1 MTCKPQ
7 RETFKTAITACGL
20 AFSSVSAQEA
30 APPVIDESKEIPAG
44 EEEAIHKPAP
54 ESIEDLVAVQR
65 RVSQLME
72 KSMAATV
79 GILSN
84 GTGSGVIISEDGY
97 IITAGHVSGDP
108 NEEILVVMQDG
119 KHLKA
124 KSLGHMVFAD
134 AGLVKL
140 EDDGPYPYVEMATAE
155 ESAPGDWCYVLG
167 NPGGIDEERGLVLRI
182 GRVIRREAKTMQTD
196 CRLIGGDSGGPLYN
210 MKGEVI
216 GINSRIKPDI
226 VGNYHV
232 TIGVFKRY
240 WEELRDG
247 KLKLSTQ
254 EYIEKNGGY
263 LGVATAMDA
272 RGVLITRVL
281 KDSPAQKM
289 GMRSGDIILSVD
301 GEPIETT
308 TDFTR
313 AISGHAPEDTV
324 SIETMQRGKKRTVE
338 VELEPRPAKES

>member
-1 MTCKPQ
+1 MISQHLRKVLKTTVTVCVFAISSAFTQ
-7 RETFKTAITACGL
+7 ETASIT
-20 AFSSVSAQEA
+20 V
-30 APPVIDESKEIPAG
+30 DESKEIPAG
-44 EEEAIHKPAP
+44 EEEAIHKTAP

-84 GTGSGVIISEDGY
+84 GTGSGVLISEDGY
-97 IITAGHVSGDP
+97 ILTAGHVSGDP
-108 NEEILVVMQDG
+108 NEEILVVMHDG

-140 EDDGPYPYVEMATAE
+140 EDDGPFPYVDMATAE

-167 NPGGIDEERGLVLRI
+167 NPGGIDEQRGLVLRI

-196 CRLIGGDSGGPLYN
+196 CRLIGGDSGGPLFN
-210 MKGEVI
+210 MNGEVI

-240 WEELRDG
+240 WEDLRDG
-247 KLKLSTQ
+247 KLKHSTQ

-281 KDSPAQKM
+281 RNSPAQKM
-289 GMRSGDIILSVD
+289 GMRSGDIVLSVD
-301 GEPIETT
+301 GKSIETT
-308 TDFTR
+308 TGFTR
-313 AISGHAPEDTV
+313 AISGHAPEETV
-324 SIETMQRGKKRTVE
+324 SIEIMQRGKKRTVE
-338 VELEPRPAKES
+338 VELEPRPTKES